1 VIDEVDTM
9 QKVRGDT
16 VGKVVFV
23 RNTAGL
29 ARATR
34 GSTRSSHFLTS
45 DIAVFRELAKR
56 GQEVSGTW
64 DYLDDESRPRLLLEA
79 TNLKDAWYEGLRS
92 CFSYRGLNMGDAIKF
107 PVYHFLLEALTA
119 AKISESLFTAKRPS
133 VLRISALSGIPV
145 KYGLAQRSDVAE
157 AVLAQ
162 AASQL
167 GVSIEWVGRGG
178 TQMKA
183 GVRAFLRRSVPAP
196 IRRIRREAVGWLAAH
211 RESEAHEFV
220 GLAEA
225 IASLRGKQTRYTA
238 VGASAYQSLLMFI
251 GVAAH
256 LESKG
261 DWSTLLVHTGHDLGY
276 DSMLRDARALD
287 FIDPNQ
293 SRSFKYLEIFKASK
307 QQTKRHQRFIRQL
320 WQGFLEWQRN
330 YQGPHREVFCNP
342 YLKFQYKYLLID
354 LMEELCRVVDAARDI
369 FEQTQPDVLLIG
381 NVSEKDLTVA
391 SVARQMQV
399 RSVLVP
405 HNLGWASPE
414 DYEYPVDYIAVQNE
428 GIARFLKGI
437 VGSRQLLVVGNLKP
451 KKSGLPEEIKPH
463 TQPSGTAHTRILVLT
478 GGFTP
483 GVFQNCNPGA
493 FYSSVEALVAYL
505 DKRTDWKV
513 IFRTHPRLESS
524 KWIKDL
530 VQHTQ
535 AFISGQ
541 LTLQTTA
548 VAEEIIPK
556 VDLVLMLDYRSS
568 PAIAAWK
575 HGVPI
580 IRWASSTLLYS
591 VNDMFREDWFPQVTN
606 CSELEQMIARFI
618 SDEEWRNQ
626 WISKGHELG
635 NEYFS
640 APELPETILADM
652 LTNLCQ
658 ENSAYAKT
666 GAGDHAGH

>member
-1 VIDEVDTM
+1 MRHSKDNPI
-9 QKVRGDT
+9 QRI
-16 VGKVVFV
+16 VFV
-23 RNTAGL
+23 RDLDHVPAAAKGL
-29 ARATR
+29 NQAN
-34 GSTRSSHFLTS
+34 HFLTS
-45 DIAVFRELAKR
+45 EIAAYRELISQ

-64 DYLDDESRPRLLLEA
+64 SYLDDASRPGLLLEA
-79 TNLKDAWYEGLRS
+79 TNLKDVWYEGLRS
-92 CFSYRGLNMGDAIKF
+92 CLSYRGLNMGDAIKF

-119 AKISESLFTAKRPS
+119 ARISERLFTAKRPLL
-133 VLRISALSGIPV
+133 LRLTALSGMPV

-162 AASQL
+162 TASQL
-167 GVSIEWVGRGG
+167 GVSIEWVGRRA
-178 TQMKA
+178 TQMK
-183 GVRAFLRRSVPAP
+183 GNVRAFLRRSVPAP
-196 IRRIRREAVGWLAAH
+196 VRRIRRDAVGWLAAQ
-211 RESEAHEFV
+211 RESETHEFV

-225 IASLRGKQTRYTA
+225 IASLSGKQSRYTA

-251 GVAAH
+251 DVAAH

-276 DSMLRDARALD
+276 KSMLKDARALD
-287 FIDPNQ
+287 FIDPHQ
-293 SRSFKYLEIFKASK
+293 PRSFKYLEIFKASK
-307 QQTKRHQRFIRQL
+307 QQTKEHQRFIRQL
-320 WQGFLEWQRN
+320 WHGFIEWQRN
-330 YQGPHREVFCNP
+330 YHGPHRELFCNP
-342 YLKFQYKYLLID
+342 YLEFQYKYLLID

-369 FEQTQPDVLLIG
+369 FEQTQPDVLLVG
-381 NVSEKDLTVA
+381 NVSEKDVTVA

-428 GIARFLKGI
+428 GTASFLKDL

-451 KKSGLPEEIKPH
+451 KKSDLPAEIKPH
-463 TQPSGTAHTRILVLT
+463 RQPPGSGQTKILVLT

-493 FYSSVEALVAYL
+493 FYSSLEALVTHL
-505 DKRTDWKV
+505 DKRTDWKI
-513 IFRTHPRLESS
+513 IFRAHPRLESF

-541 LTLQTTA
+541 LTLETIA

-575 HGVPI
+575 SGVPI

-591 VNDMFREDWFPQVTN
+591 VNDMFREDWFPRVTN
-606 CSELEQMIARFI
+606 CSELERMIDRFVG
-618 SDEEWRNQ
+618 DEEWRNQ
-626 WISKGHELG
+626 WINKGHELA

-652 LTNLCQ
+652 LTGICQ
-658 ENSAYAKT
+658 ENTDKAER
-666 GAGDHAGH
+666 GAGDRAGH

>member
-1 VIDEVDTM
+1 MRKTRSDTSA
-9 QKVRGDT
+9 KLI
-16 VGKVVFV
+16 FV
-23 RNTAGL
+23 RDAEDL
-29 ARATR
+29 ARVATHYGR
-34 GSTRSSHFLTS
+34 ANHFLTS
-45 DIAVFRELAKR
+45 DLSVYRQLATHS
-56 GQEVSGTW
+56 QAISGTW
-64 DYLDDESRPRLLLEA
+64 EYLDDELRPDLLLAA
-79 TNLKDAWYEGLRS
+79 TNLKDVWYEGLRS
-92 CFSYRGLNMGDAIKF
+92 CLMYRGINMGDAIKF

-119 AKISESLFTAKRPS
+119 ARISERLFTAKRPLL
-133 VLRISALSGIPV
+133 LRLTALPGMPV

-162 AASQL
+162 TASQL
-167 GVSIEWVGRGG
+167 GVSIEWVGRRA
-178 TQMKA
+178 TQMK
-183 GVRAFLRRSVPAP
+183 GDVRAFLRRSVPAP
-196 IRRIRREAVGWLAAH
+196 VRRIRRDAVGWLAAQ
-211 RESEAHEFV
+211 RESETHEFV

-225 IASLRGKQTRYTA
+225 IASLSGKQSRYTA

-276 DSMLRDARALD
+276 KSMLKDARALD

-293 SRSFKYLEIFKASK
+293 SRAFKYLEIFKASK
-307 QQTKRHQRFIRQL
+307 QQTKEHQRFIRQL
-320 WQGFLEWQRN
+320 WHGFMEWQRN
-330 YQGPHREVFCNP
+330 YHGPHRELFCNP
-342 YLKFQYKYLLID
+342 YLEFQYKYLLID

-369 FEQTQPDVLLIG
+369 FEQTQPDVLLVG

-428 GIARFLKGI
+428 GTARFLKDI

-451 KKSGLPEEIKPH
+451 KKSDLPAEIKPH
-463 TQPSGTAHTRILVLT
+463 RQPPGSDQTKILVLT

-493 FYSSVEALVAYL
+493 FYSSLEALVTHL
-505 DKRTDWKV
+505 DKRTDWKI
-513 IFRTHPRLESS
+513 IFRAHPRLESF

-530 VQHTQ
+530 VQHSQ

-541 LTLQTTA
+541 LTLETIA

-575 HGVPI
+575 SGVPI

-591 VNDMFREDWFPQVTN
+591 VNDMFREDWFPRVTN
-606 CSELEQMIARFI
+606 CSELEAMVNRFMT
-618 SDEEWRNQ
+618 DGQWRQ
-626 WISKGHELG
+626 RWIRRGKDLA

-666 GAGDHAGH
+666 GAGDHPGH